1 MSTERTSE
9 DQHTS
14 IEASSGGLGMTQSQM
29 DQMSAFN
36 QAPTNLSAQQQ
47 QALNSTKIMKESC
60 SGDEMPQH
68 DSSQESIE
76 EVHQQQQHH
85 HHQIHQHVIVSLAQR
100 ISVLC
105 LDNIF

>member
-1 MSTERTSE
+1 MSAERTSE

-14 IEASSGGLGMTQSQM
+14 IEASSGLGMTQSQI
-29 DQMSAFN
+29 DQMTAFG
-36 QAPTNLSAQQQ
+36 QAPTNLSAQQ

-76 EVHQQQQHH
+76 EVHQQQQQQHH
-85 HHQIHQHVIVSLAQR
+85 HHQIHQHVIVRLDRR
-100 ISVLC
+100 ISKS
-105 LDNIF
+105 NIIC